1 MEEKEIEKTKR
12 VNPFLEQYKTPH
24 ETVPFDK
31 IKLED
36 YEEAFLEGI
45 RRDDEQIEKTIN
57 NPAEPTFDNTIIN
70 VDDDKDGYYDLL
82 SRVSTVFFNLLS
94 AETNDEM
101 DALAQKMQP
110 ILTKHANDVR
120 LNKKLFERI
129 KAVHDN
135 HRELPVEVDSLK
147 ATMQDPTI
155 NHYKVIGLAG
165 DWATTSELGDFNVE
179 FVVPSKAKDLLAA
192 MFGNDAVS
200 DLTKVTLKTGD
211 TDLDATTGFTGVALE
226 PKKFKIQGTIAIVDD
241 NNALYRQIRFSFR
254 RHIPTYYQIPQDL
267 SMD

>member
-1 MEEKEIEKTKR
+1 MAMKKIEELKDIFVGPKTLLYAKAITD
-12 VNPFLEQYKTPH
+12 LSKT
-24 ETVPFDK
+24 TLD
-31 IKLED
+31 IT
-36 YEEAFLEGI
+36 A
-45 RRDDEQIEKTIN
+45 
-57 NPAEPTFDNTIIN
+57 
-70 VDDDKDGYYDLL
+70 DL
-82 SRVSTVFFNLLS
+82 
-94 AETNDEM
+94 
-101 DALAQKMQP
+101 
-110 ILTKHANDVR
+110 
-120 LNKKLFERI
+120 
-129 KAVHDN
+129 
-135 HRELPVEVDSLK
+135 ELPVEVDSLK

-241 NNALYRQIRFSFR
+241 TKTNVMVITNIALYATLQWDDTGTKPVAFKFSGS
-254 RHIPTYYQIPQDL
+254 IEGAGKKSIAWLTKIAGA
-267 SMD
+267 

>member
-1 MEEKEIEKTKR
+1 MKKIEELKDIFVGPKT
-12 VNPFLEQYKTPH
+12 LLY
-24 ETVPFDK
+24 
-31 IKLED
+31 
-36 YEEAFLEGI
+36 A
-45 RRDDEQIEKTIN
+45 KTI
-57 NPAEPTFDNTIIN
+57 T
-70 VDDDKDGYYDLL
+70 DLSKTTL
-82 SRVSTVFFNLLS
+82 DITADL
-94 AETNDEM
+94 
-101 DALAQKMQP
+101 
-110 ILTKHANDVR
+110 
-120 LNKKLFERI
+120 
-129 KAVHDN
+129 
-135 HRELPVEVDSLK
+135 ELPVEVDSLK

-241 NNALYRQIRFSFR
+241 TKTNVMVITNIALYATMQWDETGTKPVAFKFSGS
-254 RHIPTYYQIPQDL
+254 IEGAGKKSIAWL
-267 SMD
+267 SKAAA

>member
-1 MEEKEIEKTKR
+1 MKKIEELKDIFVGPKTLLYAKAITD
-12 VNPFLEQYKTPH
+12 LSKTNLDI
-24 ETVPFDK
+24 T
-31 IKLED
+31 
-36 YEEAFLEGI
+36 A
-45 RRDDEQIEKTIN
+45 
-57 NPAEPTFDNTIIN
+57 
-70 VDDDKDGYYDLL
+70 DL
-82 SRVSTVFFNLLS
+82 
-94 AETNDEM
+94 
-101 DALAQKMQP
+101 
-110 ILTKHANDVR
+110 
-120 LNKKLFERI
+120 
-129 KAVHDN
+129 
-135 HRELPVEVDSLK
+135 ELPVEVDSLK

-241 NNALYRQIRFSFR
+241 TKTNVMVITNIALYATLQWDETGTKPVAFKFSGS
-254 RHIPTYYQIPQDL
+254 IEGAGKKSIAWLTKAAGA
-267 SMD
+267 

>member
-1 MEEKEIEKTKR
+1 MKKIEELKDIFVGPKTLLYAKAITD
-12 VNPFLEQYKTPH
+12 LSKT
-24 ETVPFDK
+24 TLD
-31 IKLED
+31 IT
-36 YEEAFLEGI
+36 A
-45 RRDDEQIEKTIN
+45 
-57 NPAEPTFDNTIIN
+57 
-70 VDDDKDGYYDLL
+70 DL
-82 SRVSTVFFNLLS
+82 
-94 AETNDEM
+94 
-101 DALAQKMQP
+101 
-110 ILTKHANDVR
+110 
-120 LNKKLFERI
+120 
-129 KAVHDN
+129 
-135 HRELPVEVDSLK
+135 ELPVEVDSLK

-241 NNALYRQIRFSFR
+241 TKTNVMIITNIALYATLQWDDTGTKPVAFKFSGS
-254 RHIPTYYQIPQDL
+254 IEGAGKKSIAWLTKAAGA
-267 SMD
+267 